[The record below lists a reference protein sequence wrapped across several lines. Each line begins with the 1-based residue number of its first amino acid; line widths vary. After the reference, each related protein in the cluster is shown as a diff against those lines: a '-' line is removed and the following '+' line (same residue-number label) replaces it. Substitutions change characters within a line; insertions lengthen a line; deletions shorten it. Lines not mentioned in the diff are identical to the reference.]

1 MKNLTLLELNEINFD
16 YVQWY
21 IDQGYSLPGFEWLM
35 QQNPVETYAE
45 EKYEEL
51 EPWIQWPSVHT
62 GKTFKEH
69 QVFRL
74 GDIVNTDHRQIFE
87 EVEAQG
93 FRVGAIS
100 PMNAANNL
108 SAPTYFIPDPWTRTK
123 TSGNWL
129 VKRLSEAVSQ
139 TVNDN
144 SGGRISANSLLSIML
159 GYLLLIPLK
168 QKMSLIKLAMRSKG
182 KPWNK
187 ALFLDTFLY
196 GLHKTLTQKT
206 KTQFSTLFLNAGAH
220 IQHHYF
226 FNSPAVG
233 DTETNPEW
241 YAPSS
246 ADPILDMLYSY
257 DEIIQDLAKMANSEL
272 IVATGLSQKPYPKVK
287 FYYRL
292 QDHKNFLERLGIKF
306 NEVIPRMTRDFLI
319 KFNNEEQAAA
329 AAKILTSVT
338 VSDGKLL
345 FGEIDNRGLELFVVL
360 DYPEEILDQIC
371 TLDGGPTI
379 SLKDH
384 VNFVAVK
391 NGEHQAKGF
400 AYSTSKTDS
409 TQAEHVGALHRII
422 TDFFG
427 SRATI
432 NNQVKLVPE
441 SNN

>member
-16 YVQWY
+16 YIQWY
-21 IDQGYSLPGFEWLM
+21 IDHGYSLPGFEWLM

-62 GKTFKEH
+62 GKNFKEH

-87 EVEAQG
+87 KIEAQG

-108 SAPTYFIPDPWTRTK
+108 SNPTYFIPDPWTKTT

-159 GYLLLIPLK
+159 GYLFLIPFK
-168 QKMSLIKLAMRSKG
+168 QKISLIKLAMRSKG

-196 GLHKTLTQKT
+196 GAHKTLSRAT

-246 ADPILDMLYSY
+246 IDPILDMLYSY
-257 DEIIQDLAKMANSEL
+257 DAIIQDLSKLENSEL
-272 IVATGLSQKPYPKVK
+272 IVATGLSQKPYPRIK

-292 QDHKNFLERLGIKF
+292 QDHKNFLEQAGINFK
-306 NEVIPRMTRDFLI
+306 EVIPRMTRDFLI
-319 KFNNEEQAAA
+319 VFENQEHAAS
-329 AAKILTSVT
+329 AAKILSDIET
-338 VSDGKLL
+338 SDGKPL
-345 FGEIDNRGLELFVVL
+345 FGKINNRGTELFVIL
-360 DYPEEILDQIC
+360 DYPDEIIDQTC
-371 TLDGGPTI
+371 TLNNGMTI
-379 SLKDH
+379 PLKKIVH
-384 VNFVAVK
+384 FVAIK
-391 NGEHQAKGF
+391 NGEHQTKGF
-400 AYSTSKTDS
+400 VYTTINFKQKYAQHISKISSMIYTFFSTSGKTH
-409 TQAEHVGALHRII
+409 AHR
-422 TDFFG
+422 
-427 SRATI
+427 
-432 NNQVKLVPE
+432 
-441 SNN
+441 

>member
-21 IDQGYSLPGFEWLM
+21 IDHGYSLPGFEWLM

-62 GKTFKEH
+62 GKAFKEH

-108 SAPTYFIPDPWTRTK
+108 SNPTYFIPDPWTRTK

-144 SGGRISANSLLSIML
+144 SAGRISANSLLSITL
-159 GYLLLIPLK
+159 GYLFLIPIK
-168 QKMSLIKLAMRSKG
+168 QKMSLIKLAMRSSG

-196 GLHKTLTQKT
+196 GVHKTLSRATG
-206 KTQFSTLFLNAGAH
+206 TQFSTLFLNAGAH

-233 DTETNPEW
+233 DKETNPEW

-246 ADPILDMLYSY
+246 VDPILDMLYSY
-257 DEIIQDLAKMANSEL
+257 DEIIQDLAKMADSEL
-272 IVATGLSQKPYPKVK
+272 IVATGLSQQPYPKVK

-292 QDHKNFLERLGIKF
+292 QDHKNFLEQLGIKF

-319 KFNNEEQAAA
+319 KFNNKEQAATA
-329 AAKILTSVT
+329 EKILISVT
-338 VSDGKLL
+338 VSDGKPL

-360 DYPEEILDQIC
+360 DYPFEINER
-371 TLDGGPTI
+371 TLITA
-379 SLKDH
+379 DH
-384 VNFVAVK
+384 RKVTLANLVHFVAIK
-391 NGEHQAKGF
+391 NGEHVTKGF
-400 AYSTSKTDS
+400 AYSTCNEQVS
-409 TQAEHVGALHRII
+409 ERVHVKHLYRLIKKHFE
-422 TDFFG
+422 T
-427 SRATI
+427 
-432 NNQVKLVPE
+432 
-441 SNN
+441 